1 MEDQEEHEHFCDGCG
16 ERMEADFHASVQE
29 EKERRHAQ
37 DLEDFLQFAADWMA
51 MVAMTASSV
60 EEGLQQEQLLK
71 EAYLKLPEEFF
82 TLAREIEDIGASTWL
97 PCWVQEASGY
107 RDDVAWDARSD
118 AERDLIECNACDQ
131 IADYCDPI

>member
-1 MEDQEEHEHFCDGCG
+1 MSPDEIHLRALAQRVWDLGRDADLVEA
-16 ERMEADFHASVQE
+16 RMHGATDA
-29 EKERRHAQ
+29 
-37 DLEDFLQFAADWMA
+37 
-51 MVAMTASSV
+51 

-118 AERDLIECNACDQ
+118 AERDEE
-131 IADYCDPI
+131 